1 MANEEIRKEYNGA
14 TIATTLA
21 ITISAGS
28 TSVTLTSGATFPTG
42 GTAPFVIAIG
52 RDTPTEEKLLASS
65 RAGNVL
71 TILERGYDGTSAQ
84 AHTAGANV
92 SHVLDAHT
100 LTQANRFANTM
111 TTAGDLVHKG
121 AGTTFTRLAVGSSGL
136 PVVSNGTNPAYAQL
150 GTAGIADNAITSAK
164 IVDNTIVN
172 ADINA
177 AAAIGYGKLA
187 LTNSVVNADV
197 ATGAAIALTKLASIT
212 AGSVLLGNAS
222 NVPTATA
229 LTGDVTVSSA
239 GVTAIGAS
247 KVTSA
252 MIVDG
257 TITGTDIAGTT
268 IATANL
274 ADSSVTSAK
283 IADDTIVNGD
293 INSAA
298 GITYNKLAAIPKVR
312 LRRAANQAVTAGQTT
327 ITWDTEDADTDGFIA
342 VSSNTITIPAGL
354 GGMYSICGRIV
365 SSTAFPGNSYI
376 VVTAGGVAYAFH
388 IPSVST
394 QNNGAYSVTCLL
406 NASATVEVAC
416 FLSSGSSNFTGNL
429 EMCRLGA

>member
-100 LTQANRFANTM
+100 LSQVNRFANTM

-121 AGTTFTRLAVGSSGL
+121 AGTTFTRLPVGSAGL
-136 PVVSNGTNPAYAQL
+136 PLVSDGTNPTYAQL
-150 GTAGIADNAITSAK
+150 TSAGIADGTIVNGDVSAAAAIAYSKLNLANSIVTGD
-164 IVDNTIVN
+164 IVDGTILN

-177 AAAIGYGKLA
+177 AAGIALSKLA
-187 LTNSVVNADV
+187 TGTAATVV
-197 ATGAAIALTKLASIT
+197 LH
-212 AGSVLLGNAS
+212 NAS
-222 NVPTATA
+222 GVPTATA
-229 LTGDVTVSSA
+229 LTGDVTVSNT

-257 TITGTDIAGTT
+257 TITGSDIAGTT

-283 IADDTIVNGD
+283 IADNTIVNAD

-298 GITYNKLAAIPKVR
+298 AIAYSKLGAIPKLR
-312 LRRAANQAVTAGQTT
+312 LRRAADQAVTAGQTT
-327 ITWDTEDADTDGFIA
+327 ITWDTEDADTDGFIT

-354 GGMYSICGRIV
+354 SGMYSICGRIV

-376 VVTAGGVAYAFH
+376 VVIAGGVGYAFH

-406 NASATVEVAC
+406 NATATVEVAC
-416 FLSSGSSNFTGNL
+416 YLSSGSSNFTGNL
-429 EMCRLGA
+429 EMCRIGA